1 MRVRAF
7 PGALNSA
14 IAATAALKRAPAKG
28 IAHGAITE
36 IASVKGPAVREK
48 IWRKTAGTAAPV
60 LGHVCRIAV
69 GIIGVLVWAKANAM
83 REAPTRLVETVAK

>member
-7 PGALNSA
+7 PEALNRA
-14 IAATAALKRAPAKG
+14 IAETAALKRAPAKEIAPGALTG
-28 IAHGAITE
+28 IA
-36 IASVKGPAVREK
+36 SDKGPAVREK
-48 IWRKTAGTAAPV
+48 TWRKTAVTAAPV

-69 GIIGVLVWAKANAM
+69 GIIGVFVSGKANAM